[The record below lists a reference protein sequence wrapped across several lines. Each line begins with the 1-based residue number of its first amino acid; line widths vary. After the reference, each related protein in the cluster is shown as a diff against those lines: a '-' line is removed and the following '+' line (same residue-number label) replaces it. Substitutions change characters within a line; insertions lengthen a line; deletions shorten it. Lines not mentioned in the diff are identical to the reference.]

1 MNYLPIDQQ
10 LRLLK
15 HEVCLLQK
23 EKTTTLYR
31 IQIKVGVNAGL
42 AVGDT
47 SYIIK
52 GNVKPNSVEVYLDG
66 VILPILLAGQI
77 SYSVAYKETSS
88 TITFYTSDP
97 NEGVSINQLYIIRYE
112 LYE

>member
-1 MNYLPIDQQ
+1 MGFLSTEQQ
-10 LRLLK
+10 IRLLK
-15 HEVCLLQK
+15 HEICLLQK
-23 EKTTTLYR
+23 SKSKTSYR

-47 SYIIK
+47 SYTIR
-52 GNVKPNSVEVYLDG
+52 GNVVKNSVEVYLDG

-77 SYSVAYKETSS
+77 SYSVDYKESYS
-88 TITFYTSDP
+88 VITLYTSDP